1 MKKYKRHSKFHD
13 YLRNTF
19 LSIVCRISPKMAISI
34 AYRGSLHKKMD
45 WKDPKDLNEKINWL
59 KIYGDTSRWAQLSDK
74 YEVRNF
80 IKERGVEEL
89 LVKLYGVWD
98 SPDDI
103 DFSKLPDRFVMKM
116 NNGCNSVIL
125 VTDKSKLDV
134 DMIKKQFKKWMK
146 ERFGLAT
153 IELHYLDIK
162 PRIIAEQLLENDNKE
177 SESLVDYKFWCL
189 DGEPYYIFV
198 CIDRVLNK
206 GMRVAMY
213 DTNWN
218 LIPNMLDG
226 PHKND
231 NVDRIE
237 KPACFEQML
246 NYARILSKG
255 FPEVRVDLY
264 ESKGKVYF
272 GEMTFTSQG
281 GFMKYFTPEKLLEM
295 GAKVTLPIRHK

>member
-1 MKKYKRHSKFHD
+1 
-13 YLRNTF
+13 
-19 LSIVCRISPKMAISI
+19 
-34 AYRGSLHKKMD
+34 MD
-45 WKDPKDLNEKINWL
+45 
-59 KIYGDTSRWAQLSDK
+59 S
-74 YEVRNF
+74 
-80 IKERGVEEL
+80 
-89 LVKLYGVWD
+89 
-98 SPDDI
+98 
-103 DFSKLPDRFVMKM
+103 
-116 NNGCNSVIL
+116 
-125 VTDKSKLDV
+125 
-134 DMIKKQFKKWMK
+134 IKKQFKKWMK

-189 DGEPYYIFV
+189 DGEPYCVFV

-231 NVDRIE
+231 NVE
-237 KPACFEQML
+237 HVAKPACFEQML
-246 NYARILSKG
+246 HYARVLSKG

-281 GFMKYFTPEKLLEM
+281 GFMKYFTTEKLLEM
-295 GAKVTLPIRHK
+295 GSRVTLPLNK